1 MSEQKVEENAV
12 VLIAPEYDD
21 AHMKERFYRILAIEI
36 RLDLAALFEIAP
48 EKDSTRN
55 PLNFPL
61 SQLADMLSLGLASIV
76 HYELPAFLFRD
87 VNAEQRQI
95 IQNRLDTIA
104 EFTSKPLR
112 EWIFAQGALSKKFA
126 AASART
132 GVSKKKI
139 KRWLFRYWKYGSIPA
154 ALQDNYLAC
163 GGRGKKKSA
172 GTKKRGRPRQYVA
185 NEEHPENVG
194 TNITDEIRRIIAISI
209 GRWYGTAHGRTLQF
223 VYRRMIEQFFSE
235 EITDKDGNTKRA
247 FRKNRPTYGQFY
259 YWAQQYTHT
268 PETQKARHGA
278 RQWALTG
285 RGLRGRATDGVVGPG
300 DRAEM
305 DSTIL
310 DLYLASLLSRIIPI
324 GRPILYVIIDVF
336 SRLILGFHLALEGPS
351 WNTARIAL
359 YNAFRNKVDLCEE
372 YGITIS
378 EADWPCEV
386 LPRSILVDNGE
397 LRGEKANDMIMG
409 LGITVENCPPF
420 RADWKGIVES
430 RFRTLQEGIIHY
442 LPGAVKKRQRERGER
457 DYRLDAVLNIREIGN
472 IICRLI
478 LYHNHHHEYPDLL
491 TQEMISA
498 NVPPT
503 PIGMWRWGLK
513 NMTGSPRTVDS
524 QLIYRH
530 LLPRGTAS
538 VTESG
543 IVWHGRRY
551 SCATEAAEN
560 WRAIAR
566 RNGRRKIEIRYDP
579 ANTDH
584 VWVQTE
590 LNRFEPCEVCNPD
603 ADKYRGLPV
612 EEILDARAR
621 EKAPAE
627 NRASRALEGAMDL
640 DKSVADI
647 VDNATKEAK
656 ASGRDDK
663 EMLKN
668 IRENRKAEARRLAAG
683 EFTEGIDHVDTKSP
697 ADISVENRL
706 RGLDGDA
713 LCEFLGNE
721 ESSDDDE

>member
-1 MSEQKVEENAV
+1 MSVKPKLEENAV

-21 AHMKERFYRILAIEI
+21 PGMRERCYRILAIDGT
-36 RLDLAALFEIAP
+36 LDLAALFEVDP
-48 EKDSTRN
+48 SRDSTRN

-61 SQLADMLSLGLASIV
+61 SQLTNMLSSGLATIV
-76 HYELPAFLFRD
+76 RYELPAYLFCD
-87 VNAEQRQI
+87 ISDEQRNF
-95 IQNRLDTIA
+95 IQDRLDSIA
-104 EFTSKPLR
+104 DITSQPLR
-112 EWIFAQGALSKKFA
+112 EWIFVQGSLSKKIA

-154 ALQDNYLAC
+154 ALQNNYLAC
-163 GGRGKKKSA
+163 GGRGKRKSSGA
-172 GTKKRGRPRQYVA
+172 KKRGRPRQCVS
-185 NEEHPENVG
+185 NGEDPKNVG
-194 TNITDEIRRIIAISI
+194 TNVTDEIRQIIAVSI
-209 GRWYGTAHGRTLQF
+209 DRWYRTADGRSLQF

-235 EITDKDGNTKRA
+235 QIIDENGNTR
-247 FRKNRPTYGQFY
+247 RVLHKNRPTYGQFY
-259 YWAQQYTHT
+259 YWAQQHT
-268 PETQKARHGA
+268 EDPETRKARQGP
-278 RQWALTG
+278 RKWALKG
-285 RGLRGRATDGVVGPG
+285 RGLRGRAVDGVVGPG

-305 DSTIL
+305 DSTTL
-310 DLYLASLLSRIIPI
+310 DLYLTSLLSRQIPI
-324 GRPILYVIIDVF
+324 GRAILYVIIDVF

-351 WNTARIAL
+351 WNTARIAV
-359 YNAFRNKVDLCEE
+359 YNAFRNKVDLCKE

-378 EADWPCEV
+378 EEDWPCEV
-386 LPRSILVDNGE
+386 LPSSILVDNGE
-397 LRGEKANDMIMG
+397 LRGEKADDMIMG

-420 RADWKGIVES
+420 RADWKGVVES
-430 RFRTLQEGIIHY
+430 RFRTLQEGVIHF
-442 LPGAVKKRQRERGER
+442 LPGAVKKRHRERGER
-457 DYRLDAVLNIREIGN
+457 DYRLDATLNIREVGN

-491 TQEMISA
+491 TQEMLAA

-503 PIGMWRWGLK
+503 PIALWRWGLK
-513 NMTGSPRTVDS
+513 NITGTLRAVDS
-524 QLIYRH
+524 QLVYRH
-530 LLPRGTAS
+530 LLPREMAS
-538 VTESG
+538 ITESG

-566 RNGRRKIEIRYDP
+566 QKGRRKIEIRYDP

-590 LNRFEPCEVCNPD
+590 INRFEPCEVCNPD

-627 NRASRALEGAMDL
+627 NRASRALESAIDL

-647 VDNATKEAK
+647 VNNAIKEAK

-668 IRENRKAEARRLAAG
+668 IRENRRAEARRLATG
-683 EFTEGIDHVDTKSP
+683 EFTDGIDCVHTKSP
-697 ADISVENRL
+697 ADTSIESQL
-706 RGLDGDA
+706 RDLDGDA
-713 LCEFLGNE
+713 LCEFLARPRGVKK
-721 ESSDDDE
+721 